1 MGVEIS
7 TAAAGPG
14 SETFLLQDS
23 KPVSDKNF
31 ENLVNVHSRQVLNT
45 ALRVLGDA
53 NLANDV
59 HQEVFLAVWRRWS
72 SYNGSTN
79 WPAYLYRATI
89 RKALAAARTRPRGE
103 DQYDEP
109 SPERADTSAPPD
121 GRLAADELQRK
132 LGAALAKLPDR
143 QADAF
148 VLSRLEGMETGAIA
162 EMLGCSKET
171 VRVHLHR
178 ALRRLS
184 RELHD
189 CLQPYGRVK
198 S

>member
-1 MGVEIS
+1 MCE
-7 TAAAGPG
+7 
-14 SETFLLQDS
+14 LQDDKS
-23 KPVSDKNF
+23 VSDRNF
-31 ENLVNVHSRQVLNT
+31 QNLVNVHSRQVLNT

-53 NLANDV
+53 NLAQDV
-59 HQEVFLAVWRRWS
+59 HQEVFLAIWRRWS
-72 SYNGSTN
+72 SYNGSVN

-103 DQYDEP
+103 DRDGEP
-109 SPERADTSAPPD
+109 TPERADVSAPPD
-121 GRLAADELQRK
+121 GRLAADELKQR

-148 VLSRLEGMETGAIA
+148 VLMRLEGLDASGAA
-162 EMLGCSKET
+162 EVLGCSPET
-171 VRVHLHR
+171 ARVHLHR

-184 RELHD
+184 QQLHEY
-189 CLQPYGRVK
+189 LQPYGRVK

>member
-1 MGVEIS
+1 M
-7 TAAAGPG
+7 
-14 SETFLLQDS
+14 
-23 KPVSDKNF
+23 SDKSF

-72 SYNGSTN
+72 SYNGDVN

-103 DQYDEP
+103 DHDGEP
-109 SPERADTSAPPD
+109 SPERADMSASPD
-121 GRLAADELQRK
+121 NRLVADELQQK

-148 VLSRLEGMETGAIA
+148 VLMRLEGLDAAGAA
-162 EMLGCSKET
+162 EVLGCSKET
-171 VRVHLHR
+171 ARVHLHR
-178 ALRRLS
+178 AMRRLS
-184 RELHD
+184 KELHEY
-189 CLQPYGRVK
+189 LQPYGRVT

>member
-1 MGVEIS
+1 M
-7 TAAAGPG
+7 
-14 SETFLLQDS
+14 SEKS
-23 KPVSDKNF
+23 F
-31 ENLVNVHSRQVLNT
+31 ENLVTVHSRQVLNT

-53 NLANDV
+53 NLAHDV
-59 HQEVFLAVWRRWS
+59 HQEVFLAIWQRWS
-72 SYNGSTN
+72 SYNGSVN

-89 RKALAAARTRPRGE
+89 RKALAAARTRPQGE
-103 DQYDEP
+103 DRDDKP
-109 SPERADTSAPPD
+109 SPEQVDTSAAPD
-121 GRLAADELQRK
+121 GRLAADELQQH

-148 VLSRLEGMETGAIA
+148 VLIRLEGLDASGAA
-162 EMLGCSKET
+162 QMLGCSKET

-184 RELHD
+184 HELRGY
-189 CLQPYGRVK
+189 LQPCGRVE

>member
-1 MGVEIS
+1 M
-7 TAAAGPG
+7 
-14 SETFLLQDS
+14 
-23 KPVSDKNF
+23 SDKSF
-31 ENLVNVHSRQVLNT
+31 ENLVNTHSRQVLNT

-53 NLANDV
+53 NLAHDV
-59 HQEVFLAVWRRWS
+59 HQEVFLAVWRRWG
-72 SYNGSTN
+72 SYNGSVN

-103 DQYDEP
+103 DRNGK
-109 SPERADTSAPPD
+109 SVPERADTSALPD
-121 GRLAADELQRK
+121 GRLAADELQQK

-148 VLSRLEGMETGAIA
+148 VLMRLEGLDAATAA

-184 RELHD
+184 AELREY
-189 CLQPYGRVK
+189 LQPYGRVK
-198 S
+198 R

>member
-1 MGVEIS
+1 L
-7 TAAAGPG
+7 
-14 SETFLLQDS
+14 ETFSLQDCRTL
-23 KPVSDKNF
+23 SDKNF
-31 ENLVNVHSRQVLNT
+31 ENLVNAHSRQVLNT

-53 NLANDV
+53 NLAHDV

-72 SYNGSTN
+72 SYNGNVN
-79 WPAYLYRATI
+79 WSAYLYRTTI
-89 RKALAAARTRPRGE
+89 RKALVVAKTRPLGE
-103 DQYDEP
+103 DNNGEP
-109 SPERADTSAPPD
+109 SPERIDTSAPPD
-121 GRLAADELQRK
+121 GRLAADELQQK

-148 VLSRLEGMETGAIA
+148 VLMRLEGLETGAVA
-162 EMLGCSKET
+162 DLLGCSKET

-184 RELHD
+184 HELREY
-189 CLQPYGRVK
+189 LQTCGRVE